1 VGGAAVSV
9 AVQNSSGIAKMTGA
23 TNSAFRLLAMGSGSA
38 VVLKGNDVIGNTAS
52 QDYNVSTGL
61 RRGGGVVLTAP
72 LPGTSTVN
80 STVFSLNKF
89 DQFLVAASAG
99 ALNLDGGTACGPL
112 SNTFKCYDTSG
123 AVGVFSNGAIVN
135 AVWNHWTQQPGAL
148 GIDVAGTGVSGYDS
162 SACSPAT
169 ITCP

>member
-1 VGGAAVSV
+1 
-9 AVQNSSGIAKMTGA
+9 MTP
-23 TNSAFRLLAMGSGSA
+23 
-38 VVLKGNDVIGNTAS
+38 
-52 QDYNVSTGL
+52 
-61 RRGGGVVLTAP
+61 P

-99 ALNLDGGTACGPL
+99 ALDLSGGIACGPL
-112 SNTFKCYDTSG
+112 SNTFKCYDTTG

-135 AVWNHWTQQPGAL
+135 AVWNHWTQQPGAP
-148 GIDVAGTGVSGYDS
+148 GIDVAGTGVSGFDTL
-162 SACSPAT
+162 ACSAAT